1 MKKIFKYLLTSI
13 LLVGG
18 ISGCKSNQSSSLD
31 MSRTYEKLESDSLYV
46 RKVENI
52 GDDFIMGMDASSV
65 ISQEASGVKYYD
77 YNGEE
82 EDVFKVLSD
91 SGINYIR
98 VRIWNDPFDSEG
110 HGYGG
115 GN

>member
-1 MKKIFKYLLTSI
+1 MKKYLK
-13 LLVGG
+13 LLFAALLLIGG
-18 ISGCKSNQSSSLD
+18 ASSCEKP
-31 MSRTYEKLESDSLYV
+31 RTIEKLPSDSLYV

-65 ISQEASGVKYYD
+65 LAQEASGVKYYD
-77 YNGEE
+77 YNGKE

-98 VRIWNDPFDSEG
+98 VRVWNDPFDEN
-110 HGYGG
+110 
-115 GN
+115 GNRYSC